1 MSTELTAPG
10 SSSIL
15 IKKIRPSDLIL
26 TVLIDLAAAFSILLL
41 IAIMGYVFFRGLP
54 QISLSFLT
62 SVPST
67 IKGTFGI
74 AGNIVNTL
82 YIIILTL
89 LIATPI
95 GVGSAIYLNEYA
107 KPGKIVRLI
116 EFTTETLSGIPSII
130 FGLFGMIFFG
140 ETLGFGYSLLTGSF
154 TLTLMVLPLITRNTQ
169 EALRTVPDSY
179 RTGALGMGSTKWHMI
194 RTILLPSSMPGIVTG
209 IILALGRIV
218 GESAALL
225 FTAGSDYK
233 LPKFTGAFGD
243 NLAKL
248 AHKAMESGGT
258 LTIELYL
265 QMQKGQYDNAF
276 GIGCVLIVIVLILN
290 LLTKLAANKLRRE

>member
-1 MSTELTAPG
+1 MNSDTLMVKRKRPMEMLQ
-10 SSSIL
+10 
-15 IKKIRPSDLIL
+15 KIAIYLSAS
-26 TVLIDLAAAFSILLL
+26 VAVILLL
-41 IAIMGYVFFRGLP
+41 GIIGYVFYKG
-54 QISLSFLT
+54 IHAVTWSFLT
-62 SVPST
+62 TVTSARKQT
-67 IKGTFGI
+67 TGI
-74 AGNIVNTL
+74 AGNLLNTL
-82 YIIILTL
+82 YIIIITL

-107 KPGKIVRLI
+107 KPGKIVSLI
-116 EFTTETLSGIPSII
+116 EFTTETLSGIPSVI

-140 ETLGFGYSLLTGSF
+140 ETLGFRYSILTGSF

-179 RTGALGMGSTKWHMI
+179 RSGALGMGAAKWYMI

-225 FTAGSDYK
+225 FTAGSGYK
-233 LPKFTGAFGD
+233 LPRLSDSIID
-243 NLAKL
+243 NLGKL
-248 AHKAMESGGT
+248 GSKALESGGT

-265 QMQKGQYDNAF
+265 QMQKGKYETAF
-276 GIGCVLIVIVLILN
+276 GIGCVLLVIVFLLN
-290 LLTKLAANKLRRE
+290 LLTKLAAGKLKKG